1 MSDTSGKTAPEV
13 YRLEEQVGF
22 VLRLA
27 AQRHAAIFQAHS
39 LMKLTPTQFS
49 ALIRIAEVGTCSQ
62 NHLGRLTAMDVATIK
77 GVIDRLREK
86 ALVTLRRDPGD
97 KRRTVIALT
106 PMAAD
111 MIPKLHHAGHTIT
124 EATLEP
130 LTPKERERLLKLLNK
145 IA

>member
-1 MSDTSGKTAPEV
+1 VAKEAKD
-13 YRLEEQVGF
+13 YRLEEQVGY

-27 AQRHAAIFQAHS
+27 AQRHAVIFQSHT

-49 ALIRIAEVGTCSQ
+49 ALVRIAEVGTCSQ

-86 ALVTLRRDPGD
+86 KLVTLKQDPDD
-97 KRRTVIALT
+97 KRRTVITLT
-106 PMAAD
+106 PLAAGL
-111 MIPKLHHAGHTIT
+111 IGELHDVGRTIT

-130 LTPKERERLLKLLNK
+130 LTAKERVRLLKLLNK